1 MTLFMIRHG
10 ETTGNVQKLFYGNM
24 DLPLTETGRDQA
36 RALRPLLENYRFDR
50 VYSSDLSRAAETAQ
64 LALPGC
70 SPEQTPLLREYEMG
84 TLCGK
89 THKEGLA
96 LYGYL
101 NSHYEVAGGES
112 PAQVAARLQTFLDDA
127 LARGDER
134 VAVFTHSGVMKTMML
149 LVLGMDCATSNLQ
162 STNCNVAVFRHLQNR
177 WTLSVWNLAGDTESE
192 SV

>member
-36 RALRPLLENYRFDR
+36 QALRPLLENYRFDR

-70 SPEQTPLLREYEMG
+70 QPEQTPLLREYEMG

-112 PAQVAARLQTFLDDA
+112 PAQVAARLQTFLNDA

>member
-70 SPEQTPLLREYEMG
+70 KPEQTPLLREYEMG

-112 PAQVAARLQTFLDDA
+112 PAQVAARLQTFLNDA

>member
-89 THKEGLA
+89 THQEGLA

-162 STNCNVAVFRHLQNR
+162 STNCNVAVFRHVQNR

>member
-89 THKEGLA
+89 THQEGLA

>member
-24 DLPLTETGRDQA
+24 DLPLTENGRSQA
-36 RALRPLLENYRFDR
+36 RALQPLLEKFQFDR
-50 VYSSDLSRAAETAQ
+50 VYSSDLSRAVETAK
-64 LALPGC
+64 LVIPGC
-70 SPEQTPLLREYEMG
+70 EPVQTPLLREYEMG

-96 LYGYL
+96 MYGYL

-112 PAQVAARLQTFLDDA
+112 PAQVAARLQAFLDEVV
-127 LARGDER
+127 RQGDDR
-134 VAVFTHSGVMKTMML
+134 VAVFTHSGIMKTMLM

-162 STNCNVAVFRHLQNR
+162 STNCNVAVFRYVQNR
-177 WTLSVWNLAGDTESE
+177 WILSVWNLAGDVESE